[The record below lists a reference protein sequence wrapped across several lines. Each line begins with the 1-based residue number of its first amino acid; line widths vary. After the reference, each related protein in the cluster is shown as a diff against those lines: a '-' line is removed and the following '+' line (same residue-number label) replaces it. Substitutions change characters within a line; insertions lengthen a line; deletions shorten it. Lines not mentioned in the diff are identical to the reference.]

1 MVKDMYEDSHLAG
14 KTGVVKSSLSGRVSV
29 YLFDDGQEVD
39 IPMTF
44 LEPVP
49 PVKNDKV
56 KCIGGSNT
64 GCTGVL
70 MNIDIEDGIV
80 KLDSDHSLKIIALSE
95 LAKLVVPT

>member
-56 KCIGGSNT
+56 GRHGNGSYDYPRTENF
-64 GCTGVL
+64 
-70 MNIDIEDGIV
+70 
-80 KLDSDHSLKIIALSE
+80 H
-95 LAKLVVPT
+95 